1 MSLNHAILGFLRY
14 GPQTGY
20 DLKKVFDASIR
31 HFWPAQQSQIYQ
43 SLGKLTEDGLIECEI
58 IPQNDRPNRKLFHIT
73 ETGQSELHRWL
84 TAPLVERTLRV
95 PLLIQVFFAGGLTDE
110 EIIRLLEFKAT
121 EIRSILQRY
130 ESGSTS
136 HPVHSKSH
144 PKREQFFWYLTL
156 DFGIDNTRQSLAWLE
171 SAIDRIRNKDYKK
184 GIDGALTERTT
195 Q

>member
-20 DLKKVFDASIR
+20 DLKKVFDTSVR

-43 SLGKLTEDGLIECEI
+43 SLGKLTESGFIECEV
-58 IPQNDRPNRKLFHIT
+58 IPQTDRPNRKLFHIT
-73 ETGQSELHRWL
+73 ETGRSELHHWL
-84 TAPLVERTLRV
+84 TEPLVERTLRV

-110 EIIRLLEFKAT
+110 EIVRLLEFKAT

-130 ESGSTS
+130 ESGSTR

-144 PKREQFFWYLTL
+144 PKRDQFFWYLTL
-156 DFGIDNTRQSLAWLE
+156 DFGIDNARHSLAWLE
-171 SAIDRIRNKDYKK
+171 SAIDRIRNKDYEK
-184 GIDGALTERTT
+184 GIDGALTERTSL
-195 Q
+195 